1 MNRLFLFCIGGTGSR
16 VLKALVYMLASG
28 VKFPV
33 RELIPIIIDPDKDN
47 GDVEQIIRLLNY
59 YQNIRNQIDPDKSDF
74 FKVKIERL
82 SNITDGDVADISQE
96 FRTDIASKGTSGET
110 FKNFIGYNTLD
121 NETKAFMQLLYNE
134 QTNLESDLTVGF
146 KGNPHM
152 GSIVLNRFQS
162 SADFKAFVNKL
173 TDDDGVFIVSSI
185 FGGTGAAGFPLLV
198 KNIREPHAN
207 YIGKAGV
214 MKQVPLG
221 ALTVLPYF
229 GVEKKDGSAISKDTF
244 INKTKAALSFY
255 GSDLNGINALYY
267 VGDDLHKD
275 YANHEGGRHQR
286 NDAHFIEMVSALAVI
301 DFAHKN
307 KNDMKT
313 TTEGVAISPSFKEF
327 GILIPA
333 ENERYALDFM
343 NLGAQTRELLGPSL
357 IKFFYAIQF
366 WKNQLAN
373 SLNNPKQPFVNGKV
387 GIRLPETLLN
397 SPFFSDNLTPLYQG
411 FETWLKEI
419 GRNVRTFKPFN
430 FDSNELEEMIQNLVQ
445 ESKGIWPMKT
455 PKWDY
460 KNFEDALNEA
470 EPQTAGLNVEQKL
483 MAIFTLA
490 TQKIYDE
497 RIKSALLG

>member
-16 VLKALVYMLASG
+16 VLKALVYLLASG
-28 VKFPV
+28 IKFPV

-96 FRTDIASKGTSGET
+96 FRTDIASKGTAGET

-121 NETKAFMQLLYNE
+121 NETKALVQLFYNE
-134 QTNLESDLTVGF
+134 QTNLESELTVGF

-152 GSIVLNRFQS
+152 GSIVLNRFQN

-173 TDDDGVFIVSSI
+173 SDDDGIFIVSSI

-198 KNIREPHAN
+198 KNIREPHSN
-207 YIGKAGV
+207 YIGKAGI

-255 GSDLNGINALYY
+255 GTDLNGINALYY
-267 VGDDLHKD
+267 VGDSVHKD
-275 YANHEGGRHQR
+275 YANHEGGRHQQ
-286 NDAHFIEMVSALAVI
+286 NQAHFIEMVSALSIV
-301 DFAHKN
+301 DFAQKT
-307 KNDMKT
+307 KNDLKST
-313 TTEGVAISPSFKEF
+313 PQGVAINPQFKEF
-327 GILIPA
+327 GILTPI

-343 NLGAQTRELLGPSL
+343 NLGAETRELLAPNL
-357 IKFFYAIQF
+357 IRFFYAIQF
-366 WKNQLAN
+366 WKNQLAK
-373 SLNNPKQPFVNGKV
+373 SLSNRKLPFINGKV
-387 GIRLPETLLN
+387 GASLPETLLN
-397 SPFFSDNLTPLYQG
+397 SPFFSDNLSPFYKG
-411 FETWLKEI
+411 FEVWLKEI
-419 GRNVRTFKPFN
+419 SDNVRTFRPFN
-430 FDSNELEEMIQNLVQ
+430 FDSVELQEMIQNLVQ
-445 ESKGIWPMKT
+445 ESKGVWPLKT

-470 EPQTAGLNVEQKL
+470 EPETAGLSPEQKL
-483 MAIFTLA
+483 MTLFSLA
-490 TQKIYDE
+490 TQRIYDE